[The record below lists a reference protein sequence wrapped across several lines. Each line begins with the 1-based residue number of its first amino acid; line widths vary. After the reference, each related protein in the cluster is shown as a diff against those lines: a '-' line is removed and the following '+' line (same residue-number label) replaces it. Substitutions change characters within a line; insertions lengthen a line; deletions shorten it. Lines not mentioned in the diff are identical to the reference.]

1 MRSTITK
8 DNANSYGELN
18 TNGKLFTCELIG
30 ETLAVILGTIKSL
43 DSSTSCQQR
52 EDFQMLCNDPDCPRC
67 NSKVIAVSTLKG
79 PTIAAVLVKDL
90 IRRLPH
96 VTLDDGVCPNAYRT
110 NFYGNFPFATLNRR
124 DFKDR
129 GGNFLISID
138 PLVSYNCN
146 DSIF

>member
-1 MRSTITK
+1 MRSTNIT
-8 DNANSYGELN
+8 DNANTYGELN
-18 TNGKLFTCELIG
+18 TNAKLFTVELIG
-30 ETLAVILGTIKSL
+30 ETLATILGTIKAL
-43 DSSTSCQQR
+43 DSATSCQQR

-67 NSKVIAVSTLKG
+67 NSKSIAVSTLKG

-110 NFYGNFPFATLNRR
+110 SFYGNFPFSTLNRR

-129 GGNFLISID
+129 GGKYI
-138 PLVSYNCN
+138 CN
-146 DSIF
+146 L